1 MSLQSTFE
9 AANDA
14 TFQGRC
20 LAAAWKAAA
29 NILNES
35 EQTPNHAARVE
46 WALNILRDRQSITP
60 RVLAMQ
66 VLRNAT
72 IAANPAAATDGDIE
86 FAVASYLSDLILIR

>member
-1 MSLQSTFE
+1 MGLQSVYE

-20 LAAAWKAAA
+20 LAAAWKAANDIIA
-29 NILNES
+29 ES
-35 EQTPNHAARVE
+35 DQTPNHAARVE
-46 WALNILRDRQSITP
+46 WALKILRDRQSITP

-72 IAANPAAATDGDIE
+72 VAANPAASVDGDIE
-86 FAVASYLSDLILIR
+86 FVVISYLDDLIRIG